1 MNKRVIIGSDHGGY
15 DLKEYLISHLKEQ
28 GYEVQDVGTNSKDSC
43 NYPDFALKVA
53 QAIQSGD
60 FERGIVVCTSGE
72 GVAIMANKV
81 KGVRCGIGYNEEVSH
96 LIVEHNDA
104 NVIALGAKYLA
115 KDEAV
120 SYVDEFLNAKHLG
133 ERHAKRVS
141 IIKDYE
147 DKVYR

>member
-1 MNKRVIIGSDHGGY
+1 MNKRIIIGSDHGGY
-15 DLKEYLISHLKEQ
+15 DLKEYLIAHLKEQ

-53 QAIQSGD
+53 LAVQKGD
-60 FERGIVVCTSGE
+60 FERGLVVCTSGE

-81 KGVRCGIGYNEEVSH
+81 KGIRCGIGYNEEVSH

-104 NVIALGAKYLA
+104 NIMALGAKYLA
-115 KDEAV
+115 KEEAAK
-120 SYVDEFLNAKHLG
+120 YVDAFLNAKHLG

-147 DKVYR
+147 EKVYR